1 MLDEMNVY
9 FNPNVVPLTPPSSV
23 LSHNHH
29 TRAVLSPVMPSIHFI
44 HYTTLCYAFILYS
57 YHNYPPHM
65 LS

>member
-1 MLDEMNVY
+1 MLDEVNVY
-9 FNPNVVPLTPPSSV
+9 FNPNVVCPITPSSV
-23 LSHNHH
+23 LSHIHH
-29 TRAVLSPVMPSIHFI
+29 TRAVLSLVMLSIHFI